1 MRREDDSVS
10 TFYHGNTI
18 NLTEN
23 VDEDQDADEE
33 IETISKIR
41 SPVSILRTSKNL
53 DSDAMSRTST
63 SDSASRISSLEIEIS
78 AMDNAF
84 RTEIGKLQEQ
94 AISQAKSQL
103 LHGSML
109 TEILGMLK
117 NSNLNNETSTSAP
130 PDAANPTQASDA
142 GDSLRVAGSE

>member
-1 MRREDDSVS
+1 
-10 TFYHGNTI
+10 
-18 NLTEN
+18 
-23 VDEDQDADEE
+23 VDEDEDADEE
-33 IETISKIR
+33 VEIISKIH

-53 DSDAMSRTST
+53 ESDAMSCIST
-63 SDSASRISSLEIEIS
+63 SNSASRISSLETEIS

-117 NSNLNNETSTSAP
+117 NSNLNNETSTFPP
-130 PDAANPTQASDA
+130 PDAANHIFGCAEMNLD
-142 GDSLRVAGSE
+142 